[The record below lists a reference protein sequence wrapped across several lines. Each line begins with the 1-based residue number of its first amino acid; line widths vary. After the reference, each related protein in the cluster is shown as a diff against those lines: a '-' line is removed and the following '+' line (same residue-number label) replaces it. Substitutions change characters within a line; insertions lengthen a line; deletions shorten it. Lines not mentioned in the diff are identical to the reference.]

1 MFEIA
6 AYLHDLGKLAIP
18 SEILEKR
25 DRLTQ
30 DEWSVMRTHVYY
42 TYQILDPIG
51 VLSLVSSWSALHQ
64 ERLDGSGY
72 PFHIQADDLPLG
84 ARLMAVADVF
94 TGITEDRSYR
104 KGMKREEALGALHGM
119 VARGELDGRL
129 VSLLE
134 SRFDAVDRARAEAQ
148 TQAVREYEEFRKE
161 LKGDG
166 ESG

>member
-1 MFEIA
+1 MITR
-6 AYLHDLGKLAIP
+6 KIP
-18 SEILEKR
+18 VNL
-25 DRLTQ
+25 
-30 DEWSVMRTHVYY
+30 WN
-42 TYQILDPIG
+42 
-51 VLSLVSSWSALHQ
+51 LVSSWSALHQ

-104 KGMKREEALGALHGM
+104 KGMTRENALGVLHEM

-129 VSLLE
+129 VALLE
-134 SRFDAVDRARAEAQ
+134 SRFDAVNRARAEAQ
-148 TQAVREYEEFRKE
+148 AQAVRGYGEFRE
-161 LKGDG
+161 ALQGGG